1 LCPDKN
7 FYFFKKKSMQIDLKE
22 RTPQLIAIIGVLSLI
37 LIIAVVYI
45 VSKNRQITVMEQQF
59 AVDKQELEDEYEA
72 ISMQYEGFKFS
83 VQNDSLLYKLE
94 NEQAKVQRLQEQLRM
109 TDAANKAEIKRLKD
123 ELATLRKVLKSYVQQ
138 IDSLHRL
145 NTELQAKNEQI
156 TRQYQQTSRTLS
168 QVAQE
173 KEQLSEKVTLASRLD
188 ATGITV
194 KAVNDRGREQ
204 KRLSRSSQFVVSFLL
219 AKNITAEPGERTIYV
234 RIMTPDGGVLTK
246 NPGSTFPYENGNL
259 QYSMKRIVEYG
270 GEETPVTMYWDI
282 EEFLMP
288 GTYKADIFADGSLI
302 GSRSFSMEE

>member
-1 LCPDKN
+1 MK
-7 FYFFKKKSMQIDLKE
+7 IDFKE
-22 RTPQLIAIIGVLSLI
+22 RTPQLIAVIGVLL
-37 LIIAVVYI
+37 LVLTVAVVYI
-45 VSKNRQITVMEQQF
+45 VSKNRQINTIEQQF
-59 AVDKQELEDEYEA
+59 TVDKQELEDEYEA

-123 ELATLRKVLKSYVQQ
+123 ELATLRKILKSYVQQ

-156 TRQYQQTSRTLS
+156 TQQYQQTSRTLN
-168 QVAQE
+168 QVSQE
-173 KEQLSEKVTLASRLD
+173 KAQLSEKVTLASKLD
-188 ATGITV
+188 ATGINV
-194 KAVNDRGREQ
+194 KAVNDRGKEQ
-204 KRLSRSSQFVVSFLL
+204 KRLSRSSQFVVSFLIT
-219 AKNITAEPGERTIYV
+219 KNITAKPGERTIYV
-234 RIMTPDGGVLTK
+234 RIMSPDGGVLTK
-246 NPGSTFPYENGNL
+246 NPGSMFPYENGNL
-259 QYSMKRIVEYG
+259 QYSIKRIVEYG
-270 GEETPVTMYWDI
+270 GEEIPVTMYWDI

>member
-1 LCPDKN
+1 MK
-7 FYFFKKKSMQIDLKE
+7 IDFKE
-22 RTPQLIAIIGVLSLI
+22 RTPQLIAIIGVLL
-37 LIIAVVYI
+37 LVLAVGVVYI
-45 VSKNRQITVMEQQF
+45 VSKNKQINTMEQQF
-59 AVDKQELEDEYEA
+59 SIDKQELEDEYEA

-109 TDAANKAEIKRLKD
+109 TDSANKAEIKRLKD

-145 NTELQAKNEQI
+145 NTELQVKNEQI
-156 TRQYQQTSRTLS
+156 TQQYQQTSRTLN
-168 QVAQE
+168 QVSQE
-173 KEQLSEKVTLASRLD
+173 KEQLSEKVTLASKLD
-188 ATGITV
+188 ATGINV

-204 KRLSRSSQFVVSFLL
+204 KRLSRSSQFVVSFLIT
-219 AKNITAEPGERTIYV
+219 KNITAEPGERTIYV
-234 RIMTPDGGVLTK
+234 RIMSPNGGVLTK
-246 NPGSTFPYENGNL
+246 NSGSTFPYENGNL
-259 QYSMKRIVEYG
+259 QYSIKRIVEYG

-288 GTYKADIFADGSLI
+288 GTYKADIFADGNLI

>member
-1 LCPDKN
+1 MK
-7 FYFFKKKSMQIDLKE
+7 IDFKE
-22 RTPQLIAIIGVLSLI
+22 RTPQLIAIIGVLSLV
-37 LIIAVVYI
+37 LVVAVVYI
-45 VSKNRQITVMEQQF
+45 ASKNKQINTMEQQF
-59 AVDKQELEDEYEA
+59 TIDKQELEDEYEA

-109 TDAANKAEIKRLKD
+109 TDSANKAEIKRLKD

-156 TRQYQQTSRTLS
+156 TQQYQQTSRTLN
-168 QVAQE
+168 QVSQE
-173 KEQLSEKVTLASRLD
+173 KAQLSEKVTLASKLD
-188 ATGITV
+188 ATGVTV

-204 KRLSRSSQFVVSFLL
+204 KRLSRSAQFVVSFLIT
-219 AKNITAEPGERTIYV
+219 KNITAEPGERTIYV
-234 RIMTPDGGVLTK
+234 RIMSPDGGVLTK
-246 NPGSTFPYENGNL
+246 NPSSTFSYENGNL
-259 QYSMKRIVEYG
+259 QYSIKRIVEYG
-270 GEETPVTMYWDI
+270 GEEIPVTMYWDI